1 MRLKLTEAAEQ
12 DLADIAAWLTMEA
25 SETTARRVVSDILQ
39 RLDGVLAFPESGA
52 PRERICPGLRA
63 VFRHSHAIYYRVEAD
78 VVAVIRVLHG
88 ARDASAIADSG
99 RFEA

>member
-25 SETTARRVVSDILQ
+25 SETTVRRIVGDLLQ

-52 PRERICPGLRA
+52 PRDSIRPGLRA
-63 VFRHSHAIYYRVEAD
+63 VFRHNHAIYYQVEGD

-88 ARDASAIADSG
+88 ARDQAAIADNGGFDS
-99 RFEA
+99 